1 MISQIAIFS
10 GAVLAALGGLGS
22 WYFGRLEDAAK
33 EKRAGERHDSLTVQL
48 DTIGKKL
55 SPFEELAK
63 ARFPGVGLD
72 EALGK
77 LRSEL
82 AQVRELATRDIAK
95 PLQGSVRE
103 SVVASLKALQIGRAS
118 CRERV

>member
-1 MISQIAIFS
+1 MDAGTWKMISQIAIFS
-10 GAVLAALGGLGS
+10 GAVLAALGGLGN

-33 EKRAGERHDSLTVQL
+33 ERRAGERHDFLTAQL
-48 DTIGKKL
+48 ETIGKKL

-72 EALGK
+72 EALSK
-77 LRSEL
+77 LRTEL

-95 PLQGSVRE
+95 PLQTS
-103 SVVASLKALQIGRAS
+103 I
-118 CRERV
+118 RERVVTNLRA